1 MQKII
6 GIGLMVAG
14 LTGAAFAFNGVAPE
28 IDGSTA
34 VSALALLSGAMLV
47 IRGRRK

>member
-14 LTGAAFAFNGVAPE
+14 LTSAAFAFNGVPE

-34 VSALALLSGAMLV
+34 VSALTLLSGAMLV
-47 IRGRRK
+47 IRRRKK